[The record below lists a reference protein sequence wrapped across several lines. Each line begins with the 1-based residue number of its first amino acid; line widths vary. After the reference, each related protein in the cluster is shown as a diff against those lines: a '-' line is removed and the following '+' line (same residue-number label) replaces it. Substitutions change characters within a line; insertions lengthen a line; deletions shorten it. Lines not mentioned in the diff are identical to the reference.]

1 MRVPLKWL
9 SEYVDLTL
17 DPRELAERLTMAGGE
32 GGQLITAAAG
42 EWDGVSVGEVVDV
55 SRHPSA
61 DRLVLATVDLGGE
74 RHTVVCGAPNVA
86 AGQKVPF
93 ARVGASLID
102 GHTGKPTVLKPAVI
116 RGVESAG
123 MVCSEKELGL
133 SDYHERILVL
143 AEDAP
148 VGVPLA
154 VFLGDVVFDMDL

>member
-32 GGQLITAAAG
+32 GGEVITTAG
-42 EWDGVSVGEVVDV
+42 EWDGICGGQVVDV
-55 SRHPSA
+55 SRHPNA

-74 RHTVVCGAPNVA
+74 QQTVVCGAPNVA

-102 GHTGKPTVLKPAVI
+102 G
-116 RGVESAG
+116 
-123 MVCSEKELGL
+123 
-133 SDYHERILVL
+133 
-143 AEDAP
+143 
-148 VGVPLA
+148 
-154 VFLGDVVFDMDL
+154 